1 MLIPT
6 FHIQLNNAILHQL
19 VTVGKFDGKHP
30 SLACANSTD
39 NIIIHSP
46 HTRNEENEHEIRHLS
61 VNRRISAL
69 DSGDLE
75 NKDDKP
81 RDILL
86 VGTHTNL
93 LAYDVEGNS
102 DIFYKDVPDG
112 VNSLAVGTV
121 PGVDAPLAMV
131 GGNCSILGFDAEGEE
146 QFWTVT
152 GDLVSALAF
161 RDSGDGQQQLLVGSH
176 DFDIRIFQNEE
187 PVSECSECDVIS
199 GLCAIQDTFYGYALQ
214 NGTIGVYNND
224 TRVWHAKSK
233 HKVQGIT
240 AFDLDSDGVPE
251 LVAGWSNGRIE
262 VRNDQNGELIYKDRF
277 PSAVAEVLVADYHMD
292 GQDEIIACSVDGEI
306 RGYNPAEE
314 EQQGNL
320 MEVSQQDNILKHL
333 YNKKQEM
340 MQELKN
346 YENNIKQIKS
356 GTVSDAVIPTDTNIS
371 IQTKHNTVS
380 QSLMVT
386 LSTNNDT
393 VIKCGVVFCE
403 VMFEDESFIVHPQ
416 RPSSTLQITLRPKMN
431 LECDMLVKVVVGHR
445 SSVQDHVFEI
455 NQHMPKFA
463 SFYPVERSSVN
474 PTSNVTFQL
483 NERVNRILL
492 WVQTAFMVDDSMAN
506 GSSGDGLT
514 LAFKNVRNDE
524 PILLEFT
531 DGAQMTISTNSME
544 LAGELV
550 QELCKYLGLTD
561 LESTADFPEEMKD
574 FTGVLDR
581 VDEHNSIRLRLSAE
595 IADSSNMVKALVV
608 KAEDARIL
616 NDVNLMSKMY
626 SALFDLNREL
636 IGEYRKR
643 TNNHQELLKT
653 LKDVNQ
659 MIQKAARLRCGPS
672 KAQVVADSRKAI
684 KGNKVQTLFN
694 IIKVGRVN

>member
-6 FHIQLNNAILHQL
+6 FRIQLNNAVLHQL

-30 SLACANSTD
+30 SLACATSND
-39 NIIIHSP
+39 KIIIHSP
-46 HTRNEENEHEIRHLS
+46 HTRNENNEHEIRQLS

-69 DSGDLE
+69 SCGDLE

-93 LAYDVEGNS
+93 LAYDVEANH
-102 DIFYKDVPDG
+102 DIFYKEVPDG
-112 VNSLAVGTV
+112 VNSLATGTV

-131 GGNCSILGFDAEGEE
+131 GGNCSILGFDTEGEE

-161 RDSGDGQQQLLVGSH
+161 RESSDGLQQLIVGSH
-176 DFDIRIFQNEE
+176 DFDIRIFQDEE
-187 PVSECSECDVIS
+187 VISEATECDVVS
-199 GLCAIQDTFYGYALQ
+199 GLVSIQDTFYGYALA
-214 NGTIGVYNND
+214 NGTIGVYND
-224 TRVWHAKSK
+224 AVRVWHAKSK

-240 AFDLDSDGVPE
+240 AFDLDNDGVKE
-251 LVAGWSNGRIE
+251 LVAGWSNGRME

-292 GQDEIIACSVDGEI
+292 GQDEIIACSIDGEI

-340 MQELKN
+340 LQELNN
-346 YENNIKQIKS
+346 YEKNMRQVKS
-356 GTVSDAVIPTDTNIS
+356 GTVSDAMIPADTNIA

-380 QSLMVT
+380 QSLLVT

-393 VIKCGVVFCE
+393 VIKCGAVFCE
-403 VMFEDESFIVHPQ
+403 VMFDEESLVVHPTT
-416 RPSSTLQITLRPKMN
+416 PSSTLAIALRPTAN
-431 LECDMLVKVVVGHR
+431 SECDMLIKVVVGHR
-445 SSVQDHVFEI
+445 SSAQDHVFEI
-455 NQHMPKFA
+455 NQHLPKFA
-463 SFYPVERSSVN
+463 SFFPVQGSTMQ
-474 PTSNVTFQL
+474 PTSKVSFKL
-483 NERVNRILL
+483 NERVNRIHL
-492 WVQTAFMVDDSMAN
+492 WVQSAFMVDDNAE
-506 GSSGDGLT
+506 GVSGESLS
-514 LAFKNVRNDE
+514 LAFKSVRDGE
-524 PILLEFT
+524 PILLEYM
-531 DGAQMTISTNSME
+531 DGEQMVISTNSME

-550 QELCKYLGLTD
+550 QDLSKYLGLQD
-561 LESTADFPEEMKD
+561 LESEADFPEEMKE
-574 FTGVLDR
+574 FTGVLER
-581 VDEHNSIRLRLSAE
+581 VEEHNSIRLRLSAE
-595 IADSSNMVKALVV
+595 IADSSNMVKTLVV

-616 NDVNLMSKMY
+616 NDVNLMTKMY

-643 TNNHQELLKT
+643 ANNHQELLKT

-684 KGNKVQTLFN
+684 KGNKVKTLFN
-694 IIKVGRVN
+694 IIRVGRVD

>member
-6 FHIQLNNAILHQL
+6 FRIQLNNAVLHQL

-30 SLACANSTD
+30 SLACATSND
-39 NIIIHSP
+39 KIIIHSP
-46 HTRNEENEHEIRHLS
+46 HTRNENNEHEIRQLS

-69 DSGDLE
+69 SCGDLE
-75 NKDDKP
+75 NKSEAP

-93 LAYDVEGNS
+93 LAYDVEANH

-152 GDLVSALAF
+152 GDLVGALAF
-161 RDSGDGQQQLLVGSH
+161 RESGDGQQQLLVGSH
-176 DFDIRIFQNEE
+176 DYDIRIFQDEE
-187 PVSECSECDVIS
+187 VIS
-199 GLCAIQDTFYGYALQ
+199 EATESDVVCGLVSIQDTFYGYALA
-214 NGTIGVYNND
+214 NGTIGVYND
-224 TRVWHAKSK
+224 ATRVWHAKSK

-240 AFDLDSDGVPE
+240 AFDLDNDGVKE
-251 LVAGWSNGRIE
+251 LVAGWSNGRME

-277 PSAVAEVLVADYHMD
+277 PTAVAEVLVADYHMD

-340 MQELKN
+340 MQELGN
-346 YENNIKQIKS
+346 YEKNMRQIKS
-356 GTVSDAVIPTDTNIS
+356 GTVSDAMIPANTSIS
-371 IQTKHNTVS
+371 ITTKHNTVS

-403 VMFEDESFIVHPQ
+403 VIFADESCIVHPTT
-416 RPSSTLQITLRPKMN
+416 PSSNLAIALRPKTNMD
-431 LECDMLVKVVVGHR
+431 CDMLIKVVVGHR
-445 SSVQDHVFEI
+445 SSAQDHVFEI
-455 NQHMPKFA
+455 NQHLPKFA
-463 SFYPVERSSVN
+463 AFFPVQAQTVQASSK
-474 PTSNVTFQL
+474 VTFTL
-483 NERVNRILL
+483 SERVNRIML
-492 WVQTAFMVDDSMAN
+492 WVQAAFMVEDNML
-506 GSSGDGLT
+506 GVSGDSLSLT
-514 LAFKNVRNDE
+514 FQSVRDGE
-524 PILLEFT
+524 PIVLEYT
-531 DGAQMTISTNSME
+531 DGGQMVISTNSME

-550 QELCKYLGLTD
+550 QDLSKYLGLQD
-561 LESTADFPEEMKD
+561 LESEADFPDEMKG
-574 FTGVLDR
+574 FTGVLER
-581 VDEHNSIRLRLSAE
+581 VEEHNSIRLRLSAE
-595 IADSSNMVKALVV
+595 IADSSNMVKTLVV

-616 NDVNLMSKMY
+616 NDVDLMAKMY

-643 TNNHQELLKT
+643 ATNHQELLKT